1 MNNATQLE
9 VMSYLDNELSAQE
22 ARRVAALIT
31 NDPEARAIYNEL
43 KETRELLQG
52 NELPLTLKEPHDFYW
67 SQIQRRIA
75 SQEATAPAR
84 SSALPWW
91 MRLLAPIA
99 GAVALAAVLLSLQ
112 GPHIQPLKTTRVSS
126 AMHEIENSPEMA
138 TITFRS
144 ESEGVTVVWVSARD
158 TTTEPAEVME

>member
-43 KETRELLQG
+43 KETRELLEG
-52 NELPLTLKEPHDFYW
+52 NELPLTLKEPRDFYW
-67 SQIQRRIA
+67 SQ
-75 SQEATAPAR
+75 R